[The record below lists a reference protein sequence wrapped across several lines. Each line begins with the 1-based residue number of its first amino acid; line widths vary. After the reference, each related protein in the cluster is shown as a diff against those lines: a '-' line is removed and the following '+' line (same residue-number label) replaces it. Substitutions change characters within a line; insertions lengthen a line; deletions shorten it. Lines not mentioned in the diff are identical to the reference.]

1 MRVIRLSSESYDATS
16 AIAVPFPAYTANCVK
31 LLTLAR
37 DLKRRKGRQRQ
48 GLFVAEGVRAVEE
61 LLRSPLRLRGALV
74 TAALVE
80 SPRGAALRD
89 ALEAAAARAGADV
102 ATLDPEELA
111 SAADTETPQ
120 GVLAI
125 AEVPGRSLDA
135 LDLSASARLI
145 VLDGVQDPG
154 NVGTIVRT
162 AAALGA
168 AATVAMPGTVD
179 LWSAKVVRSAM
190 GAHFHHSALAAS
202 WEELDLFLGRHGV
215 ALWGTDA
222 AGTPLDRTPP
232 PMRLAL
238 ALGNEGSGLSAA
250 ARERA
255 TLSVA
260 LPLAAGVESL
270 NVAVAAG
277 IFLYQLRP

>member
-1 MRVIRLSSESYDATS
+1 
-16 AIAVPFPAYTANCVK
+16 VK

-37 DLKRRKGRQRQ
+37 DLKRRRGRERQ

-61 LLRSPLRLRGALV
+61 LLRSPLVLRGALV
-74 TAALVE
+74 TTELADA
-80 SPRGAALRD
+80 PRGLALRR
-89 ALEAAAARAGADV
+89 ALDEAVGRARSEV
-102 ATLDPEELA
+102 ATVDAGELA

-125 AEVPGRSLDA
+125 AEVPRRSLGDIPA
-135 LDLSASARLI
+135 PAPRILL
-145 VLDGVQDPG
+145 LDGIQDPG

-179 LWSAKVVRSAM
+179 LWNAKVVRSAM
-190 GAHFHHSALAAS
+190 GAHFRHPALAAS
-202 WEELDLFLGRHGV
+202 WEELDAFLGARGIV
-215 ALWGTDA
+215 LWGTDA
-222 AGTPLDRTPP
+222 AGTPLDRIGAPAQ
-232 PMRLAL
+232 LAL
-238 ALGNEGSGLSAA
+238 ALGNEGSGLSPAARARAA
-250 ARERA
+250 A
-255 TLSVA
+255 SVA

-270 NVAVAAG
+270 NVAVSAG